1 MVAFPL
7 PYTTYRE
14 VEGIGRGK
22 NTGNKK
28 QPDEKFLSHLRIGKL
43 ITL

>member
-1 MVAFPL
+1 MRDGDNEML
-7 PYTTYRE
+7 I

-28 QPDEKFLSHLRIGKL
+28 QPDEKFSSHLRIGKL